1 MKEVITQV
9 EGKLVEHQEEAI
21 HQAKTLTEIEKTLIE
36 EERDLPAQ
44 EMTETGE
51 KTAMM
56 EEALAMPEN
65 ELLRGTLMG
74 MQHLCMMKIFNSNT
88 VWNHLYY

>member
-36 EERDLPAQ
+36 EERKEVNRVRPLIFLTFYVIYTLNWLILLGDA
-44 EMTETGE
+44 MTLST
-51 KTAMM
+51 
-56 EEALAMPEN
+56 
-65 ELLRGTLMG
+65 
-74 MQHLCMMKIFNSNT
+74 KINT
-88 VWNHLYY
+88 KIEQSPKQ